1 MIDKDYSK
9 RIKEEEK
16 RMFYL
21 IKNSDEELSF
31 EEFLDKYASEEYK
44 DYVKKKNAEKEE
56 LWKRG
61 IVID

>member
-1 MIDKDYSK
+1 MVDKDYSK

-44 DYVKKKNAEKEE
+44 DYIKRKKAEKEE
-56 LWKRG
+56 LRKHG
-61 IVID
+61 IFID